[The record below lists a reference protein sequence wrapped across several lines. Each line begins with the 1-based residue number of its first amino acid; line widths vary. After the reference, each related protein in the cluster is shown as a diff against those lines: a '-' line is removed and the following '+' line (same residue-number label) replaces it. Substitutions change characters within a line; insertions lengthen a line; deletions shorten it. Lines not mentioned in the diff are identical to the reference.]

1 MPLPSIALLL
11 AGLAATAA
19 PAGTAEIDR
28 LGDADP
34 AVRREARAALEQLG
48 VDARDALEAAAEHP
62 SPAVASVAVRL
73 MRRLDLAG
81 SARAE
86 TLDPALVR
94 AAVRARSDDPQE
106 RRAALQNLAADP
118 AYAAP
123 LLARLML
130 DASDDEL
137 AEFGV
142 ALRELN
148 AIHSWD
154 APGRHDRPALIAHLL
169 DAGPRGREVAARWLR
184 ASDNASVDTSVAV
197 GLLEDATL
205 QAWVEGDPD
214 ARLSDAYVVEGN
226 VRRAVEGARRVLLG
240 LPPIDDPAI
249 PADVR
254 ALLETLAKAGDLDA
268 SLQLPPEAAGDRP
281 LTRLAAAA
289 LNARPDALDA
299 AVDALDMADLLAA
312 LFERGDYV
320 AFANADQ
327 LPRWAD
333 DAVMQNQVQA
343 TKRYYEQWLLEGDW
357 RPNADNPALGRYHDL
372 RAAAVEDASSDAAR
386 RLSELDPA
394 EAAWAALAQDD
405 PPPSESTHP
414 ALDDAQRRLATLDLL
429 WAARPDDTAW
439 APQELRRIATLAM
452 LEPRQANQIL
462 RQVADRLDDLG
473 EHAAAAR
480 CYAAMVALTA
490 DPWYAESL
498 RKTFR
503 PSIARLQPA
512 AGVLAGAGGL
522 RSSRSRLAVAAGD
535 LVRAD
540 VEQAQA
546 YAILPALSSTTID
559 WVRALDAAGETA
571 RADAAF
577 AKQFERLGEQMT
589 AFPASPMLRNE
600 MAWLASRCKR
610 RLSTALTYARR
621 AVQSEATTSYLDTL
635 AEVHA
640 AAGEAS
646 AAERMMELALERA
659 DETSYG
665 LYARRAR
672 EVAATAAAEGAD

>member
-1 MPLPSIALLL
+1 
-11 AGLAATAA
+11 
-19 PAGTAEIDR
+19 
-28 LGDADP
+28 
-34 AVRREARAALEQLG
+34 
-48 VDARDALEAAAEHP
+48 
-62 SPAVASVAVRL
+62 
-73 MRRLDLAG
+73 
-81 SARAE
+81 
-86 TLDPALVR
+86 
-94 AAVRARSDDPQE
+94 
-106 RRAALQNLAADP
+106 
-118 AYAAP
+118 
-123 LLARLML
+123 
-130 DASDDEL
+130 
-137 AEFGV
+137 
-142 ALRELN
+142 
-148 AIHSWD
+148 
-154 APGRHDRPALIAHLL
+154 
-169 DAGPRGREVAARWLR
+169 
-184 ASDNASVDTSVAV
+184 
-197 GLLEDATL
+197 
-205 QAWVEGDPD
+205 
-214 ARLSDAYVVEGN
+214 
-226 VRRAVEGARRVLLG
+226 
-240 LPPIDDPAI
+240 
-249 PADVR
+249 
-254 ALLETLAKAGDLDA
+254 
-268 SLQLPPEAAGDRP
+268 
-281 LTRLAAAA
+281 
-289 LNARPDALDA
+289 
-299 AVDALDMADLLAA
+299 
-312 LFERGDYV
+312 
-320 AFANADQ
+320 
-327 LPRWAD
+327 
-333 DAVMQNQVQA
+333 
-343 TKRYYEQWLLEGDW
+343 
-357 RPNADNPALGRYHDL
+357 
-372 RAAAVEDASSDAAR
+372 
-386 RLSELDPA
+386 
-394 EAAWAALAQDD
+394 
-405 PPPSESTHP
+405 
-414 ALDDAQRRLATLDLL
+414 
-429 WAARPDDTAW
+429 
-439 APQELRRIATLAM
+439 M